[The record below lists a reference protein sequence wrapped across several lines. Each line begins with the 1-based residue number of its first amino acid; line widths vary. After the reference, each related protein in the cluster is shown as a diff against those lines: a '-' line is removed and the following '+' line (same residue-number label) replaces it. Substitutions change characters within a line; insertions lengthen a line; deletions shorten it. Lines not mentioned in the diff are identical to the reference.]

1 MKIVTT
7 NFAGASFYQEP
18 GCAAPVSA
26 RLPAKN
32 DYVCVLVA
40 QRVEALVARAGQI
53 TGTDLAAELGITIE
67 RLRVYTRH
75 LVAHGRVHKMRGR
88 KYPAGLWMPG
98 PERAGEHEP
107 GETPVHLRVKHWQRA
122 AVRIDL
128 AEALLFN
135 RFPALTAQLL
145 ADGAGP
151 VKVIHLAKA
160 QQQRTGV
167 L

>member
-7 NFAGASFYQEP
+7 DLTGASAYRVA
-18 GCAAPVSA
+18 GGAASA
-26 RLPAKN
+26 RAGLPASKE
-32 DYVCVLVA
+32 YVCVLVA

-67 RLRVYTRH
+67 RLRVYTRY
-75 LVAHGRVHKMRGR
+75 LVASGRVHKMGGR
-88 KYPAGLWMPG
+88 KYPGGLWMPG
-98 PERAGEHEP
+98 SERADEHAP
-107 GETPVHLRVKHWQRA
+107 GVTPVHLRVKHWQRA

-145 ADGAGP
+145 ADSAGP
-151 VKVIHLAKA
+151 VKVIRLPKV
-160 QQQRTGV
+160 R
-167 L
+167 